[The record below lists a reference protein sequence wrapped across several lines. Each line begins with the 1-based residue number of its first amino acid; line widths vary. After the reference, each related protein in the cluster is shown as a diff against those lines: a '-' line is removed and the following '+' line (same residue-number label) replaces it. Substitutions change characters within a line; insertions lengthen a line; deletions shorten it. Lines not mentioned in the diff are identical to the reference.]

1 VHRDARQLP
10 LDAIADREVRRVVVA
25 WRPTTIPGTGVLVAG
40 AYRLDGI
47 LLRGERYMIVAAT
60 HLEMRLRVV
69 LELAW
74 PQRIDST
81 AVQRFLQEARAASQ
95 LRSPHLARVLDAG
108 ALDDGGFYVA
118 TEYVEG
124 EDVRAELA
132 HRGAIAPHEAATVL
146 IQVCDAVGRLH
157 AADVIHRD
165 LDLSNLRTTRAG
177 IKVVG
182 HARMTALLRAPNADT
197 RSDIFALGR
206 ILFELVTGQSPLVA
220 GVALLRERAHL
231 PLGFVAIVER
241 CLALDAT
248 QRYQRAGD
256 LAAAL
261 GVFSAPQ
268 PLREAP
274 PFTAADL
281 VAIEADLVG

>member
-1 VHRDARQLP
+1 MR
-10 LDAIADREVRRVVVA
+10 
-25 WRPTTIPGTGVLVAG
+25 VAG

-47 LLRGERYMIVAAT
+47 LLRGERYLIACAT

-74 PQRIDST
+74 PARIDST
-81 AVQRFLQEARAASQ
+81 AVQRFLHEARGASE

-124 EDVRAELA
+124 DDLRTELA
-132 HRGAIAPHEAATVL
+132 HRGSFAPHEAATAL

-182 HARMTALLRAPNADT
+182 HTRMTALLRAPNADT

-220 GVALLRERAHL
+220 GVALLRQRPHL

-241 CLALDAT
+241 CLALDASL
-248 QRYQRAGD
+248 RYQRASD

-261 GVFSAPQ
+261 GVFAVPQ
-268 PLREAP
+268 PVREAP
-274 PFTAADL
+274 PFTAENV

>member
-1 VHRDARQLP
+1 
-10 LDAIADREVRRVVVA
+10 
-25 WRPTTIPGTGVLVAG
+25 
-40 AYRLDGI
+40 
-47 LLRGERYMIVAAT
+47 MIVAAT

-74 PQRIDST
+74 PARIEST
-81 AVQRFLQEARAASQ
+81 TVQRFLREARAASEV
-95 LRSPHLARVLDAG
+95 RSPHHARVLVAG

-118 TEYVEG
+118 TEYIEG
-124 EDVRAELA
+124 DDARTELA
-132 HRGAIAPHEAATVL
+132 HRGSIAPHEAATVV

-157 AADVIHRD
+157 AADVVHRD

-177 IKVVG
+177 IKLVG

-220 GVALLRERAHL
+220 GVALLHERPHL
-231 PLGFVAIVER
+231 PLGFVTIIER
-241 CLALDAT
+241 CLELDAA
-248 QRYQRAGD
+248 QRYQRASD
-256 LAAAL
+256 LALAL

-268 PLREAP
+268 AHREAP
-274 PFTAADL
+274 PFTEANL
-281 VAIEADLVG
+281 VAVEADLVP